1 MRSLSILALPLLL
14 GACSGAGSALS
25 VVVMAADAV
34 SYSVSGKNMTDHA
47 YSAFTAMDCAM
58 SRMIRNEPV
67 CKERPLPE
75 GVRVTKGGSM
85 IVDPFVYDD
94 PPRAEGTAG
103 PAGHGPSADA
113 LRPAARPEPA
123 GRYLVLGTYTNR
135 SESQRAV
142 IRGRKF
148 LPVITRLEDG
158 DDTVYRVVAGPFAPD
173 DAESMRR
180 RLVSAG
186 FKDPWPISLCS
197 DTFRTPPCR
206 ASSEGIDVA
215 SLPRSD
221 RRFLRP
227 RGPFKTD
234 VPGT

>member
-1 MRSLSILALPLLL
+1 MRSLAILALPLLL
-14 GACSGAGSALS
+14 AACGGAGPALS
-25 VVVMAADAV
+25 IAVIAADAV

-47 YSAFTAMDCAM
+47 YSAITAMDCAM
-58 SRMIRNEPV
+58 WRMAKNEPV
-67 CKERPLPE
+67 CKDRPLPE
-75 GVRVTKGGSM
+75 GVRVATGGSM
-85 IVDPFVYDD
+85 LVDPFVYDA
-94 PPRAEGTAG
+94 PPRADETVG
-103 PAGHGPSADA
+103 PAGHEPSADA

-158 DDTVYRVVAGPFAPD
+158 DKTVYRVVAGPFAPD

-180 RLVSAG
+180 RLAAAG
-186 FKDPWPISLCS
+186 FKDAWPISLCS

-215 SLPRSD
+215 SLPRSE

-227 RGPFKTD
+227 
-234 VPGT
+234 

>member
-1 MRSLSILALPLLL
+1 MRSLAILALPLLL
-14 GACSGAGSALS
+14 AACGGAGPALS
-25 VVVMAADAV
+25 IAVIAADAV

-47 YSAFTAMDCAM
+47 YSAITEKDCAM
-58 SRMIRNEPV
+58 WRMVKNEPV
-67 CKERPLPE
+67 CKDRLLPE
-75 GVRVTKGGSM
+75 GVRVATGGSM
-85 IVDPFVYDD
+85 LVDPFVYDA
-94 PPRAEGTAG
+94 PPRADENVGG
-103 PAGHGPSADA
+103 AGHVPSADA

-158 DDTVYRVVAGPFAPD
+158 DKTVYRVVAGPFAPD

-180 RLVSAG
+180 RLASVG
-186 FKDPWPISLCS
+186 FKDAWPISLCS

-206 ASSEGIDVA
+206 ASSEGIDIA
-215 SLPRSD
+215 SLPRSE

-227 RGPFKTD
+227 
-234 VPGT
+234 